1 MKCTDFNQYSFKV
14 LNIVFRQNQ
23 APTYPFVFDSALF
36 ELTSSGVIADEL
48 LVNDLTL
55 EKLQHK

>member
-1 MKCTDFNQYSFKV
+1 MKCTCFKHFSL
-14 LNIVFRQNQ
+14 LNVVFRQSP
-23 APTYPFVFDSALF
+23 APAYQFVFDSALI

>member
-1 MKCTDFNQYSFKV
+1 MKCTGFNQFSL
-14 LNIVFRQNQ
+14 LNVVFRQNQ
-23 APTYPFVFDSALF
+23 APGYQFVFDSSLI